1 MPVEELGLRRR
12 EQSFSRSNRT
22 SVARGDGGE
31 GFKIERVTNVLKPPL
46 RAIGEK
52 RQQEVEDL
60 QSQ

>member
-22 SVARGDGGE
+22 SVARGDGE